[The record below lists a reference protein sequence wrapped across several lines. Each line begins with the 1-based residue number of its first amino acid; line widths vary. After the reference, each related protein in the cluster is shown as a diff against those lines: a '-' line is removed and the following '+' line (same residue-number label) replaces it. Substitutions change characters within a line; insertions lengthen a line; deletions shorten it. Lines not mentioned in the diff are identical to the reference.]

1 MTSRKTSKGL
11 FGSLKEGNNFADV
24 TLACED
30 DQQVEAHKVILAAS
44 SLFSRICLEGTR
56 RLKSEDFLAVVKAS
70 TVVKAISLLLTCE
83 EYQPSECREEKCGDK
98 CLGRGRVLGRGE

>member
-1 MTSRKTSKGL
+1 MSEKLSLQWNDFQENIKRA
-11 FGSLKEGNNFADV
+11 FGSLREGNNFADV
-24 TLACED
+24 TLACGD

-70 TVVKAISLLLTCE
+70 TQQKYPQSW
-83 EYQPSECREEKCGDK
+83 REQNIGHSWEQFWG
-98 CLGRGRVLGRGE
+98 L